1 MKRHVAGHPIP
12 QQLDEL
18 GDRAFSFY
26 PPIVNVEHNE
36 WVFARGTWSEI
47 LVRNP
52 KLDVEVWIPRGY
64 LGEISHVEEPIMI
77 VGLRKEL
84 EFKGGGVWPYERRLV
99 EMPRAG
105 VAPRPARTS
114 GPEPTAPSALTL
126 GSGAERRLSVFI
138 LATLGAAILATFL
151 VITFLRKGESGENIR
166 LRPVLQS
173 ELGFTGASDYHDV
186 VRKLGPPDSD
196 RWLAGAG
203 ERQYRA
209 LGYERLNAT
218 VILMGADRDKVV
230 YIGAKDR
237 DWKNV
242 DSVALPE
249 GRNTDSILRS
259 LKKF

>member
-1 MKRHVAGHPIP
+1 MAGHPVP

-18 GDRAFSFY
+18 GDRTFSFY

-36 WVFARGTWSEI
+36 WVFVRGTWSEI

-52 KLDVEVWIPRGY
+52 KLTVEIWIPRGY
-64 LGEISHVEEPIMI
+64 LGEISHVEEPVMI

-105 VAPRPARTS
+105 VAPRPAGS
-114 GPEPTAPSALTL
+114 PGHEPTPPSALTL
-126 GSGAERRLSVFI
+126 GSGAERRLGVFI
-138 LATLGAAILATFL
+138 LTALGVAILATFL
-151 VITFLRKGESGENIR
+151 VILFLRKGESGGNVE
-166 LRPVLQS
+166 LRPILQS
-173 ELGFTGASDYHDV
+173 ELGFTAATDYHDV
-186 VRKLGPPDSD
+186 VRRLGAPNAD

-209 LGYERLNAT
+209 LTYDRLNVT
-218 VILMGADRDKVV
+218 VILMGADREKAF

-242 DSVALPE
+242 HSVALPD

-259 LKKF
+259 LKRF